1 MTTAER
7 DASTRTRAGQR
18 RAHLSRT
25 LRLDDSL
32 RNNVPVRLP
41 SGLTSLFL
49 STLTRCQVLEK
60 RHRCGGSIEPSSVER
75 HAFASVCRGVSATRR
90 DIVRLVLRKPLR
102 VTVIGLILGI
112 PGLYAIM
119 RAVAALLVE
128 VKPFDLATIAARGIG
143 LMAIADVRFLLM
155 CPSPRVEA
163 CQGA

>member
-1 MTTAER
+1 MAAAER
-7 DASTRTRAGQR
+7 DASTRTRASQR

-41 SGLTSLFL
+41 SGLTSLSSAL
-49 STLTRCQVLEK
+49 SPGAKYLKSDAVAAVRSNRVPSNATPLLLF
-60 RHRCGGSIEPSSVER
+60 GAGSVQHAGTSS
-75 HAFASVCRGVSATRR
+75 
-90 DIVRLVLRKPLR
+90 RLVLREPLR

-112 PGLYAIM
+112 SGVDAIK
-119 RAVAALLVE
+119 RAVAALLVK

-155 CPSPRVEA
+155 C
-163 CQGA
+163 